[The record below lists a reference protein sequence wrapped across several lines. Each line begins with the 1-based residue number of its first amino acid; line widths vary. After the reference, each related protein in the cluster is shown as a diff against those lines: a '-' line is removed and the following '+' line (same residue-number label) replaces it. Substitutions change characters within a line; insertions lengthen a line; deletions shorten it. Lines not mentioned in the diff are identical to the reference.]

1 MPVATLVNVILAS
14 SRITLPHGSL
24 RIGGDAPYGLVLA
37 GSAPAARTVR
47 VYDRET
53 GVLVAETTSA
63 GDGTYAFAGLSARTE
78 GYDVQIMGNTGE
90 RDVIVP
96 RVQPG

>member
-1 MPVATLVNVILAS
+1 
-14 SRITLPHGSL
+14 
-24 RIGGDAPYGLVLA
+24 
-37 GSAPAARTVR
+37 

-53 GVLVAETTSA
+53 GVLVAETTSG
-63 GDGTYAFAGLSARTE
+63 GDGTYAFTGLSARTE
-78 GYDVQIMGNTGE
+78 GYDVQIMGSTGE